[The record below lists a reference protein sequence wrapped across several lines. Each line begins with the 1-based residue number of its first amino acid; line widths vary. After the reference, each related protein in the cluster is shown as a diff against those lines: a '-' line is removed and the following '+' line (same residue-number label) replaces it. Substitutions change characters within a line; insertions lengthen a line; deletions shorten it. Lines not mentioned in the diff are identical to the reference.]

1 MSTEPVNEEQV
12 LSPSQAEIG
21 LNFSCT
27 LFLLS
32 EIVAVTNELVET
44 LKRKEILTDE
54 EAKPIY
60 EITANFERI
69 SLIYKALGLRFAEY
83 YKAAMSNI
91 NKDSSDAQPENSATE
106 ENPPA
111 PPGGPP
117 NIIVGEDGTEKGP
130 QE

>member
-1 MSTEPVNEEQV
+1 MSTEPVNKTQGPP
-12 LSPSQAEIG
+12 PSQAEVG

-27 LFLLS
+27 LFLIS

-44 LKRKEILTDE
+44 LKRKEILTEE

-60 EITANFERI
+60 DITANFERI
-69 SLIYKALGLRFAEY
+69 SLIYKALGWRFTEY
-83 YKAAMSNI
+83 YKAAI
-91 NKDSSDAQPENSATE
+91 ATTNKVSSDAQPENSATE

-111 PPGGPP
+111 SPEGPP
-117 NIIVGEDGTEKGP
+117 NIVVGEDGTEKGP

>member
-1 MSTEPVNEEQV
+1 MSTEPVNKTE
-12 LSPSQAEIG
+12 SPPPSQAEVG

-27 LFLLS
+27 LFLIS

-69 SLIYKALGLRFAEY
+69 SLIYKALGWRFTEY
-83 YKAAMSNI
+83 YKAAQASL
-91 NKDSSDAQPENSATE
+91 NKDLSDARPENSATE
-106 ENPPA
+106 ETTDETHETPETP
-111 PPGGPP
+111 
-117 NIIVGEDGTEKGP
+117 VE
-130 QE
+130 